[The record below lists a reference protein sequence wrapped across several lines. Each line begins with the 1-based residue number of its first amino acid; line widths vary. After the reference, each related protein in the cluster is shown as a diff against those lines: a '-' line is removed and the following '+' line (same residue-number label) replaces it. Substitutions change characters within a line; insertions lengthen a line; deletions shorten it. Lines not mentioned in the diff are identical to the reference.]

1 MCTTS
6 YQGLYRSITRLNL
19 SLFFRIS
26 SFFFFY
32 FVLVAIY
39 IVFLPKI
46 LNELNYSTF
55 QIGFIFSLGPLM
67 RFLLPFFF
75 LNKINLTPNIFHFGL
90 ILSLI
95 SAMLFYSSIQNFY
108 YFIIPNILLGIS
120 FGLMLPFVETYALG
134 FLKKERFGKSRLYGS
149 LGFMLCGIIL
159 ARNLSDYT
167 VGLNFFLVTVTILVI
182 IGFSITSYS
191 DKIIAT
197 KKDTEEKFLFK
208 KVIWFWISIFFMQM
222 SFGFFYNFF
231 TIYETDHGIS
241 LKTVSY
247 LWTFSIICEITL
259 FYFQATLFKRIELLS
274 LMKLAIFLTIIRWLL
289 LYLFPNSLGI
299 AYLSQS
305 LHAFGFV
312 LHHTAAISFLY
323 LTYQNKKLASQFY
336 YGLSFGLGGFIGA
349 LLSGYLYGDKL
360 FLYAA
365 LIATLSLVFLLFQQ
379 QRKTAFKH
387 L

>member
-1 MCTTS
+1 M
-6 YQGLYRSITRLNL
+6 
-19 SLFFRIS
+19 FFRIS
-26 SFFFFY
+26 SFFFLY

-46 LNELNYSTF
+46 LSGLNYSTF

-67 RFLLPFFF
+67 RFFLPFFF
-75 LNKINLTPNIFHFGL
+75 LNKIKLTPNIFHLGL
-90 ILSLI
+90 LLSLV
-95 SAMLFYSSIQNFY
+95 SAILFYFSIQNFY
-108 YFIIPNILLGIS
+108 YFIIPNILLGVS
-120 FGLMLPFVETYALG
+120 FGLLLPFVETYALG
-134 FLKKERFGKSRLYGS
+134 FLKKEKFGKSRLYGS
-149 LGFMLCGIIL
+149 LGFMLCSIIL
-159 ARNLSDYT
+159 ARNLNDYAVALNYFLAT
-167 VGLNFFLVTVTILVI
+167 VVILVLV
-182 IGFSITSYS
+182 GFSITSYNN
-191 DKIIAT
+191 KTFTT
-197 KKDTEEKFLFK
+197 KKTIEEKFLFK

-241 LKTVSY
+241 LQTVSY

-259 FYFQATLFKRIELLS
+259 FYFQATLFKRIGLLS
-274 LMKLAIFLTIIRWLL
+274 LIKLAISLTIIRWLL

-305 LHAFGFV
+305 LHAFGFA

-323 LTYQNKKLASQFY
+323 LTYQNKKLSSQFY

-365 LIATLSLVFLLFQQ
+365 FIAFLSLFFLFFQ
-379 QRKTAFKH
+379 KTTVPKQSF
-387 L
+387 

>member
-1 MCTTS
+1 MTS
-6 YQGLYRSITRLNL
+6 YRGLFHRITRLDL

-39 IVFLPKI
+39 IVFLPKM
-46 LNELNYSTF
+46 LSGLNYSTF

-75 LNKINLTPNIFHFGL
+75 LSKINLTPNIFHFGL
-90 ILSLI
+90 LLSLI
-95 SAMLFYSSIQNFY
+95 SAILFYFSIQNFY

-159 ARNLSDYT
+159 ARNLSNYT
-167 VGLNFFLVTVTILVI
+167 VGLNYFLVTVVILTIV
-182 IGFSITSYS
+182 GFSITSYS
-191 DKIIAT
+191 DKISTI
-197 KKDTEEKFLFK
+197 KKVIEEKFLFK
-208 KVIWFWISIFFMQM
+208 KVLWFWISIFFMQM

-241 LKTVSY
+241 LQTVSY

-274 LMKLAIFLTIIRWLL
+274 LIKLAIFLTIIRWLL
-289 LYLFPNSLGI
+289 LYLYPNSLGI

-305 LHAFGFV
+305 LHAFGFA

-323 LTYQNKKLASQFY
+323 LTYQNKKLSSQFY

-365 LIATLSLVFLLFQQ
+365 FIASLSLFFLFFQKPTVPKQ
-379 QRKTAFKH
+379 NF
-387 L
+387 